1 MKAEVEGENLGGKV
15 EYEEQELVK
24 NLKLKNG
31 LEMSELK
38 KQTLLDESLETCRK
52 LAEDNR
58 QGYLCKDNVLMRS
71 RMNDIGE
78 QVVQIVLPK
87 SHRDRI
93 LTLSH
98 EKCGHF
104 GHRSWPKTRDKRQ
117 EDRAYIQSISKM
129 RENEDV
135 ETFLEAL
142 FT

>member
-117 EDRAYIQSISKM
+117 EDRAYIKSISKM

-142 FT
+142 FN